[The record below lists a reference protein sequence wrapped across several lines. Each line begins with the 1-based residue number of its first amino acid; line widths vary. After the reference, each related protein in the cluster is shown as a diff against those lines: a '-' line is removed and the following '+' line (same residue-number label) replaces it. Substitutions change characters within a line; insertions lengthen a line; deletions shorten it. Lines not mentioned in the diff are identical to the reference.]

1 MREVGRETMVAP
13 LRGLVDESGDAGVGG
28 KGSRW
33 LVIALVLDLGAPGEL
48 ADCLAGIR
56 EVAQRQR
63 AVLHFAG
70 MKSAERKLAAYQML
84 AAAPISTI
92 IVAVDTTVIS
102 PDYPLDHP
110 GRLYRYGLRL
120 ALERAS
126 VAAAASGRPLQ
137 VTVEDSNYLDLEP
150 FRTQLEGLRA
160 TPDAT
165 PDTPSAMRWDAFD
178 PTDIAVAGKDEEF
191 LLGAADGAAHAFY
204 RAIEPAFAGDPTAAM
219 FADILFPTLWRGP
232 DDARV
237 LRNGF
242 AFVPPSMAH
251 AYLNEI
257 ESLRY
262 WLGEQRQIAAPFW
275 LPTAGSQ

>member
-1 MREVGRETMVAP
+1 MAVP

-33 LVIALVLDLGAPGEL
+33 LVIALVLDLGEPGEL
-48 ADCLAGIR
+48 AARLAAIR

-63 AVLHFAG
+63 AVLHFAD
-70 MKSAERKLAAYQML
+70 MKSVERKLLAYQML

-92 IVAVDTTVIS
+92 VVAIDTTVIS
-102 PDYPLDHP
+102 PVQPLDHP

-126 VAAAASGRPLQ
+126 LVAAALGRPLQ
-137 VTVEDSNYLDLEP
+137 ITVEDSSYLDIAP
-150 FRTQLEGLRA
+150 FRAQIEGLRA
-160 TPDAT
+160 TPDS
-165 PDTPSAMRWDAFD
+165 PSTMRWDALD
-178 PTDIAVAGKDEEF
+178 PADIAVAGKEGEF

-204 RAIEPAFAGDPTAAM
+204 RAIEPAFVGDPTAAM
-219 FADILFPTLWRGP
+219 YADILFPTLWRGP
-232 DDARV
+232 DSSRIF
-237 LRNGF
+237 RNGF

-257 ESLRY
+257 ESLRH

-275 LPTAGSQ
+275 RTRPTAGSP

>member
-1 MREVGRETMVAP
+1 MAVP

-33 LVIALVLDLGAPGEL
+33 LVIALVLDLGEPGEL
-48 ADCLAGIR
+48 AARLAAIR

-70 MKSAERKLAAYQML
+70 MKSVERKLLAYQML

-92 IVAVDTTVIS
+92 IVAIDTTVIS
-102 PDYPLDHP
+102 PDYPSDRP
-110 GRLYRYGLRL
+110 GRLYRYGLLL

-126 VAAAASGRPLQ
+126 QAAAALRRPLQ
-137 VTVEDSNYLDLEP
+137 ITVEGSSYFDGGP
-150 FRTQLEGLRA
+150 FRAQLERQRAVPAA
-160 TPDAT
+160 TP
-165 PDTPSAMRWDAFD
+165 AMRWDVLD
-178 PTDIAVAGKDEEF
+178 PAGIAVARKDGEF

-219 FADILFPTLWRGP
+219 YADILFPTLWRGTGGS
-232 DDARV
+232 RIF
-237 LRNGF
+237 RNGF

-262 WLGEQRQIAAPFW
+262 WLGEQRQIAAPF
-275 LPTAGSQ
+275 

>member
-1 MREVGRETMVAP
+1 MVGP
-13 LRGLVDESGDAGVGG
+13 LPGLVDESGDAGVGG

-33 LVIALVLDLGAPGEL
+33 LVIALVLDLGEPGEL
-48 ADCLAGIR
+48 AGCLAAIR

-102 PDYPLDHP
+102 PDYPSERP
-110 GRLYRYGLRL
+110 GRLYRYGLLL

-126 VAAAASGRPLQ
+126 LAAAAFGRPLQ
-137 VTVEDSNYLDLEP
+137 ITIEDSNYLDIGP
-150 FRTQLEGLRA
+150 FRAQLEGQRAVPAA
-160 TPDAT
+160 TP
-165 PDTPSAMRWDAFD
+165 AMRWDMLD
-178 PTDIAVAGKDEEF
+178 PADIAVADKDGEF
-191 LLGAADGAAHAFY
+191 LLGAADGAAHAF
-204 RAIEPAFAGDPTAAM
+204 AM
-219 FADILFPTLWRGP
+219 YADILFPTLWRGP
-232 DDARV
+232 DDSRIF
-237 LRNGF
+237 RNGF

-251 AYLNEI
+251 AYLGEI

-275 LPTAGSQ
+275 RMTAGSP

>member
-1 MREVGRETMVAP
+1 MHEVEQETMVVP

-33 LVIALVLDLGAPGEL
+33 LVIALVLDLGEPGEL

-102 PDYPLDHP
+102 PDYPSERP
-110 GRLYRYGLRL
+110 GRLYRYGLLL

-126 VAAAASGRPLQ
+126 LAAAALGRPLQ
-137 VTVEDSNYLDLEP
+137 ITIEDSNYLDIGP
-150 FRTQLEGLRA
+150 FRAQLEGQRAVPAA
-160 TPDAT
+160 TP
-165 PDTPSAMRWDAFD
+165 AMRWDMLD
-178 PTDIAVAGKDEEF
+178 PADIAVAGKDGEF

-237 LRNGF
+237 FRNGF

-251 AYLNEI
+251 AYLGEI

-275 LPTAGSQ
+275 RMAEGSP

>member
-1 MREVGRETMVAP
+1 MAAP
-13 LRGLVDESGDAGVGG
+13 LHGLVDESGDAGIGG

-33 LVIALVLDLGAPGEL
+33 LVIALVLDLGEPGEL
-48 ADCLAGIR
+48 AARLAAIR

-63 AVLHFAG
+63 AALHFAG
-70 MKSAERKLAAYQML
+70 MKSVERKLAAYQML

-92 IVAVDTTVIS
+92 IVAIDTTVIS
-102 PDYPLDHP
+102 PDYPSDHP
-110 GRLYRYGLRL
+110 GRLYRYGLLL

-126 VAAAASGRPLQ
+126 QAAAAFGRPLQ
-137 VTVEDSNYLDLEP
+137 ITVEESKYLDIAP
-150 FRTQLEGLRA
+150 FRSQLEGQRA

-165 PDTPSAMRWDAFD
+165 PAMRWDMFD
-178 PTDIAVAGKDEEF
+178 PADIAVAGKDDEF

-219 FADILFPTLWRGP
+219 YADILFPTLWRGP
-232 DDARV
+232 GDSRIF
-237 LRNGF
+237 RNGF
-242 AFVPPSMAH
+242 AFVPPSVAQ
-251 AYLNEI
+251 AYLSEI

-275 LPTAGSQ
+275 RAATGSP